1 MYCPKCGTQN
11 NDESVKFCRGC
22 GEDLRLVAHA
32 LTKRESWHMS
42 LVRKYDDYLESAQ
55 PKAAESAIVGGLMG
69 SLLLL
74 GGLISFKSS
83 SGDSWL
89 SIFTGCTMLILS
101 LLEYGRYRR
110 SFAKKSLEEKT
121 EPRAK
126 NDLSIYQPDSLPASK
141 REKALPAKT
150 TGELSTLRLQ
160 KQAAPP
166 SVTEHTTKHLDS
178 MNKRHIE

>member
-1 MYCPKCGTQN
+1 MT
-11 NDESVKFCRGC
+11 
-22 GEDLRLVAHA
+22 
-32 LTKRESWHMS
+32 

-55 PKAAESAIVGGLMG
+55 PNAAEGAIVGGAMG
-69 SLLLL
+69 SMFLL
-74 GGLISFKSS
+74 GGLISLKSS
-83 SGDSWL
+83 SGYVWL
-89 SIFTGCTMLILS
+89 MILSGCFLLISS

-110 SFAKKSLEEKT
+110 SFAKKSREEKI

-126 NDLSIYQPDSLPASK
+126 NDLSIYQPDSLPASE

-160 KQAAPP
+160 QPATPP
-166 SVTEHTTKHLDS
+166 SVTERTTKHLDS